1 MSIQDNKFE
10 IYVIGHSDMDYI
22 NKNYIKNILNAH
34 NFNLCEYI
42 VDADFILDT
51 KEFSDTHDSIFSL
64 EYAERDC
71 IEVAETLYDLLR
83 LRDEAEFR
91 ESQVR

>member
-10 IYVIGHSDMDYI
+10 IYCIGHSDMDYI
-22 NKNYIKNILNAH
+22 NKNYIKNILSEH
-34 NFNLCEYI
+34 NFNLCESI
-42 VDADFILDT
+42 ENADFILDT
-51 KEFSDTHDSIFSL
+51 KEFSDTHDSVFSL
-64 EYAERDC
+64 EYAKKDY

>member
-1 MSIQDNKFE
+1 MSIQDGKFE
-10 IYVIGHSDMDYI
+10 VYIIGYNNSDYI
-22 NKNYIKNILNAH
+22 NKNYIKNILSEN
-34 NFNLCEYI
+34 NFNLCESI
-42 VDADFILDT
+42 SQADFILDT
-51 KEFSDTHDSIFSL
+51 KEFSDTHDSVFSL
-64 EYAERDC
+64 EYAKKDY

>member
-1 MSIQDNKFE
+1 MSIQDDKFE
-10 IYVIGHSDMDYI
+10 IYCIGYKNSDYI
-22 NKNYIKNILNAH
+22 NKNYIKNILSEH
-34 NFNLCEYI
+34 NFNLCESI
-42 VDADFILDT
+42 ENADFILDT
-51 KEFSDTHDSIFSL
+51 KEFSDTYDSVFSL

>member
-10 IYVIGHSDMDYI
+10 IYCIGHSDMDYI
-22 NKNYIKNILNAH
+22 NKSYIKNILSEH
-34 NFNLCEYI
+34 NFNLCESI
-42 VDADFILDT
+42 EHADFILDT
-51 KEFSDTHDSIFSL
+51 KEFSNTHDSVFSL

>member
-10 IYVIGHSDMDYI
+10 VYYIGQKEMDYI
-22 NKNYIKNILNAH
+22 NKNYIKNILSEH
-34 NFNLCEYI
+34 NFNLCESI
-42 VDADFILDT
+42 ENADFILDT
-51 KEFSDTHDSIFSL
+51 KEFSDTYDSVFSL

-83 LRDEAEFR
+83 LRDESLFR
-91 ESQVR
+91 ECEVR

>member
-10 IYVIGHSDMDYI
+10 IYCIGHSDMDYI
-22 NKNYIKNILNAH
+22 NKNYIKNILSEH
-34 NFNLCEYI
+34 NFNLCESI
-42 VDADFILDT
+42 EHADFILDT
-51 KEFSDTHDSIFSL
+51 KEFSDTYDSVFSL

-83 LRDEAEFR
+83 LRDDCEKRGE
-91 ESQVR
+91 